1 MPPPPHA
8 VRPSRVRLGVPAW
21 VAVAVLAAVLVA
33 SGIWV
38 AGAVVTDD
46 ATAAMAATAGW
57 IGLAV
62 VLAVLVGRRW
72 RAFALPV
79 VGAVLV
85 TSAGIGGG
93 LLWTSRVDRVVVE
106 DVLVAADEPAA
117 TAAPTPPAT
126 RPAPA
131 AELSAPAATRPA
143 PAAELSAP
151 AAERSAPVA
160 TPAASAVPGR
170 TSRPAPARPVLVGS
184 GAFRSGEHRTTGTA
198 ALLRRPSGAAVV
210 TLTDLDTSP
219 GPDLRVY
226 LAAGP
231 AGGVGGGLDLGRLRG
246 NRGTQQY
253 EVPAGTDLRRYGAVV
268 IWCRAFTVAFGTAP
282 LLPPA

>member
-1 MPPPPHA
+1 MPPPSHA

-131 AELSAPAATRPA
+131 AELSAPAA
-143 PAAELSAP
+143 
-151 AAERSAPVA
+151 ERSAPVA

-219 GPDLRVY
+219 GPDLRVH